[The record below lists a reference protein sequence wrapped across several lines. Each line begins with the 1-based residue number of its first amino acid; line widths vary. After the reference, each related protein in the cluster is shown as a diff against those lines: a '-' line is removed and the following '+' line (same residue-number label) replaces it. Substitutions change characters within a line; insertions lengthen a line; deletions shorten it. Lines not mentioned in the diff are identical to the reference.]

1 MTDEIK
7 NVLLIESSRLLR
19 EVLTEMLSVQPDM
32 NVVCSP
38 GSEDALEKAREMN
51 PHVVLVSLDIKNT
64 QSFSILEQIKTECPL
79 AKVVAMGLV
88 AEETN
93 IVEFARAGVTG
104 FILREATPEDFVHT
118 IRDVAA
124 GSTVLPLHLTNS
136 LFTQLVAGTIANPF
150 NGKKEPP
157 GFDRMTTREQEII
170 GLISRGISNKEIASS
185 LNIATHTVKSHVHN
199 ILEKLSLQ
207 SRLQVAR
214 YANVR
219 QIAAQQ

>member
-104 FILREATPEDFVHT
+104 
-118 IRDVAA
+118 
-124 GSTVLPLHLTNS
+124 STVLPLHLTNS

-170 GLISRGISNKEIASS
+170 GLISRGMSNKEIASS